1 MLEYI
6 LYVSLIT
13 ILVSIVVIFLYNSE
27 NVSNSFK
34 IDNIL
39 DLFRKERKL
48 YSELLQNPD
57 HLYGILVKGEEKA
70 RVIADK
76 VLERVRSKLGY

>member
-1 MLEYI
+1 M
-6 LYVSLIT
+6 
-13 ILVSIVVIFLYNSE
+13 
-27 NVSNSFK
+27 K
-34 IDNIL
+34 
-39 DLFRKERKL
+39 LFRKERKL

-57 HLYGILVKGEEKA
+57 YLYGILVKGEEKA

>member
-1 MLEYI
+1 MISPIGY
-6 LYVSLIT
+6 YT
-13 ILVSIVVIFLYNSE
+13 NSAYTGW
-27 NVSNSFK
+27 FK
-34 IDNIL
+34 IFAHKATRFFKIRK
-39 DLFRKERKL
+39 FRKERKL
-48 YSELLQNPD
+48 YSELLQNPE

>member
-1 MLEYI
+1 MCIRDRASKDEVKKMKKNYSAGGYGYGHAKTHLFN
-6 LYVSLIT
+6 L
-13 ILVSIVVIFLYNSE
+13 
-27 NVSNSFK
+27 
-34 IDNIL
+34 IL